1 MVNIRLYPS
10 PADFGAVA
18 RWVYRR
24 DPVRYTLELTTL
36 RASPWPDGQVLA
48 SITGDDAIG
57 AVVQGGNGCLLVGG
71 LPVGLA
77 GEAAVALAS
86 AGLASVRGTRS
97 AATAFTNAWCGV
109 VPDGQAVP
117 TREDVL
123 YRLAD
128 LVPPNGVA
136 GTQRPALDADDE
148 MITDWLARFLIDAHG
163 TDPDRADGGGLL
175 REIVDAGGR
184 IVLWTVDDVPV
195 SMARMHA
202 PAVGTSRIG
211 PVYTP
216 PEHRGHGYA
225 AAVTSAAVEHATRC
239 GARDVVLFADAY
251 NPVSNRVYRR
261 IGFVP
266 VAEHVEFELEV
277 RSEAPAVRCSSP
289 GVTGR
294 TRGARPT
301 AGSSR

>member
-1 MVNIRLYPS
+1 MAARGKSVEIRARIVHARMVNIRLYPS

-48 SITGDDAIG
+48 SVTGDDAIG

-86 AGLASVRGTRS
+86 AGLASVRGTRL

-128 LVPPNGVA
+128 LVPPDGVA

-216 PEHRGHGYA
+216 PEHRGHGFGSAVTA
-225 AAVTSAAVEHATRC
+225 AASQVALDHGKRFCFLYTDLANPTSNAIYMRLGYRPVCDSREVAFR
-239 GARDVVLFADAY
+239 ARSD
-251 NPVSNRVYRR
+251 
-261 IGFVP
+261 
-266 VAEHVEFELEV
+266 
-277 RSEAPAVRCSSP
+277 
-289 GVTGR
+289 
-294 TRGARPT
+294 
-301 AGSSR
+301 